1 MNSLMRFFVEADHEG
16 SGRIKR
22 EQLET
27 IFDKGETHA
36 FLKTFGLDL
45 AQAQG
50 FFKLLDIDESGEV
63 DIEEF
68 VTGLMRLRGVAKGVD
83 MASIMFE
90 NKRLFRHLAD
100 FMRHVDRNFERL
112 LETVGA

>member
-1 MNSLMRFFVEADHEG
+1 MNSLMRFFKDADLG
-16 SGRIKR
+16 SGTIRR
-22 EQLET
+22 EQLDA

-63 DIEEF
+63 DTDEF
-68 VTGLMRLRGVAKGVD
+68 VNGLMRLRGVAKGVD

-90 NKRLFRHLAD
+90 NKRLFKHLAD
-100 FMRHVDRNFERL
+100 FMRHVDKNFQKL
-112 LETVGA
+112 